1 MNQVL
6 LIDVAPSLSNYIA
19 GKLHDRGVAMLY
31 ADGVDKGLEIMVKTK
46 IALVIIDYSISRDVL
61 FDFLARKQTNP
72 QIAKIPL
79 IALVREVNKKDVS
92 LLVSYNVK
100 KVLSKPLRIDE
111 LLTSIGNLLK
121 ITFSFDDT
129 PCILDIRVN
138 EDIIII
144 ELAQGLNR
152 DKIEILQFRINELV
166 DLYALASPKIL
177 IMMADL
183 DITYGDAANLEYLI
197 NTILAIKIIVPENI
211 KILTLNKF
219 ILQFFQE
226 NPDYKHIEVVSSFEN
241 ALSALVQKNEEEKMN
256 MAQAIFQN
264 EDTAR
269 KSGGTIETR
278 FKLDS
283 IGKLSIAAVD
293 DDVVVRQ
300 MMQTIFSSV
309 RAKVSVFEDGESFL
323 ETLSEG
329 KYDVVFLDIMM
340 PGMNGMDVA
349 IKMKQI
355 DAKTPVVILSSV
367 AQRDVVFE
375 ALQKGIKRYLI
386 KPIKPELI
394 LRKTKEILGVN
405 V

>member
-1 MNQVL
+1 MKQVL

-19 GKLHDRGVAMLY
+19 NKLRDKGISMLY
-31 ADGVDKGLEIMVKTK
+31 ADGVNKGLEIMAKTE
-46 IALVIIDYSISRDVL
+46 ISLAIIDYSISRDVL
-61 FDFLARKQTNP
+61 FDFLARKQANP
-72 QIAKIPL
+72 NIAGVPL

-100 KVLSKPLRIDE
+100 KVLSKPLKVDE
-111 LLTSIGNLLK
+111 LLTGIGSLLN

-152 DKIEILQFRINELV
+152 DKIEILQFRINELT
-166 DLYALASPKIL
+166 DLYNLAHPKIL

-183 DITYGDAANLEYLI
+183 NITYADAANLEYLI
-197 NTILAIKIIVPENI
+197 NTILALSIIKTENI
-211 KILTLNKF
+211 KILTLNQF
-219 ILQFFQE
+219 VLQFFQE
-226 NPDYKHIEVVSSFEN
+226 NPDYKHIEVVSSFEK
-241 ALSALVQKNEEEKMN
+241 ALSGLVQKNEDEKKE
-256 MAQAIFQN
+256 MAQVLFQT
-264 EDTAR
+264 ETGAGQT
-269 KSGGTIETR
+269 GGIIETR

-309 RAKVSVFEDGESFL
+309 RAEVAVFEDGESFL
-323 ETLSEG
+323 KTYGEG
-329 KYDVVFLDIMM
+329 KYDVVFLDLMM

-349 IKMKQI
+349 MKVKQI
-355 DAKTPVVILSSV
+355 DTKTPIVILSSV

-394 LRKTKEILGVN
+394 LRKTKEILGVDI
-405 V
+405 

>member
-1 MNQVL
+1 
-6 LIDVAPSLSNYIA
+6 
-19 GKLHDRGVAMLY
+19 
-31 ADGVDKGLEIMVKTK
+31 
-46 IALVIIDYSISRDVL
+46 
-61 FDFLARKQTNP
+61 
-72 QIAKIPL
+72 
-79 IALVREVNKKDVS
+79 
-92 LLVSYNVK
+92 
-100 KVLSKPLRIDE
+100 
-111 LLTSIGNLLK
+111 
-121 ITFSFDDT
+121 
-129 PCILDIRVN
+129 
-138 EDIIII
+138 
-144 ELAQGLNR
+144 
-152 DKIEILQFRINELV
+152 
-166 DLYALASPKIL
+166 
-177 IMMADL
+177 
-183 DITYGDAANLEYLI
+183 
-197 NTILAIKIIVPENI
+197 
-211 KILTLNKF
+211 
-219 ILQFFQE
+219 
-226 NPDYKHIEVVSSFEN
+226 
-241 ALSALVQKNEEEKMN
+241 

-355 DAKTPVVILSSV
+355 DTKTPVVILSSV

-394 LRKTKEILGVN
+394 LRKTKEILGVD